1 MRDPLVE
8 AELEVQRF
16 IEKLTSEEQMLV
28 ILKQELYE
36 GKWQEMVAD
45 LHARLAGKPYIF
57 KLANRIEDDLERI
70 QCLWAFEKKMKLDLS
85 DFIKLENLSHG
96 LARVVDRIG

>member
-8 AELEVQRF
+8 AELDVQRF

-28 ILKQELYE
+28 ILKRELYE
-36 GKWQEMVAD
+36 GKWQEMVED
-45 LHARLAGKPYIF
+45 LHARLAGRPYIF

-70 QCLWAFEKKMKLDLS
+70 KRLEAFEKKKKLDLS
-85 DFIKLENLSHG
+85 DFIKLENLNH
-96 LARVVDRIG
+96 DRL